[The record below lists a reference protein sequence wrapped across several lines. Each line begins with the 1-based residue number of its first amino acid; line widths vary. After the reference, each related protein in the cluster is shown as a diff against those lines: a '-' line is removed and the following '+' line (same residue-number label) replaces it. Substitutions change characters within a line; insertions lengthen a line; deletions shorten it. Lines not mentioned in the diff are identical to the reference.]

1 MVLWIFRSE
10 CKSVQN
16 LENSLTTNMRV
27 RLAFKFK
34 KPEKPTSLRK
44 TEIRYRNLII
54 RFNYLLYHLSRNIAE
69 LFVVSL
75 PQLKI
80 STRRTK

>member
-16 LENSLTTNMRV
+16 LENSLTTNMCV

-34 KPEKPTSLRK
+34 KPKKPTSLRK
-44 TEIRYRNLII
+44 PEIRYRNLII
-54 RFNYLLYHLSRNIAE
+54 RFNYHLSRNIAE

>member
-10 CKSVQN
+10 CRSVQN
-16 LENSLTTNMRV
+16 LENSLTTNMCV

-34 KPEKPTSLRK
+34 KPKKPTSLRK

-54 RFNYLLYHLSRNIAE
+54 RFNYHLSRNIAE

>member
-16 LENSLTTNMRV
+16 LENSLTTNMCV

-34 KPEKPTSLRK
+34 KPKKPTSLRK

-54 RFNYLLYHLSRNIAE
+54 RFNYHLSRNIAE

>member
-16 LENSLTTNMRV
+16 LENSLTTNMCV

-54 RFNYLLYHLSRNIAE
+54 RFNYHLSRNIAE